1 MDLHC
6 KKCCTGRSGDVLGAP
21 CRTFG
26 CDGIIEEQPTFAS
39 LVDRLPEP
47 MTCGRRR
54 ESGMDDPNS
63 PFVGA
68 GQNLDHWDQFKSN
81 GDRVCSYCGSL
92 HPEDMFRL
100 VNASAEA
107 AEDVPYTSAV
117 EIEPSDKGYKIY
129 VHQPGVRNAHE
140 GGIKFYKQHLTQG
153 QVTEQQNAEYALAVK
168 KSKARFERY
177 LNAQFGDVA
186 VAPV

>member
-1 MDLHC
+1 
-6 KKCCTGRSGDVLGAP
+6 
-21 CRTFG
+21 
-26 CDGIIEEQPTFAS
+26 
-39 LVDRLPEP
+39 
-47 MTCGRRR
+47 
-54 ESGMDDPNS
+54 MDDSNS
-63 PFVGA
+63 PFVGS
-68 GQNLDHWDQFKSN
+68 GQNLRPLGPVQVEW
-81 GDRVCSYCGSL
+81 DRVCSYCRSL
-92 HPEDMFRL
+92 HPEDMFRCEGI
-100 VNASAEA
+100 AESGD
-107 AEDVPYTSAV
+107 DVPYTATV

-168 KSKARFERY
+168 KSKARFEKY